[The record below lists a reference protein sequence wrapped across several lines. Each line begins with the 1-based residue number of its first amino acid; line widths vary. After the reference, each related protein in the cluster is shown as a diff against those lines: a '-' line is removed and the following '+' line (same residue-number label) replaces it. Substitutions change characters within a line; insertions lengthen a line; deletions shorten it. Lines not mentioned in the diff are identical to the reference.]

1 MRLMDLAHWQA
12 ALASFGPLLDG
23 SRLPLDTP
31 GLFALAGGLG
41 WAAGLRL
48 YALVFAL
55 GALARLGVLVLP
67 PGLQVLLHPFVIGAA
82 GLMLVLEFFADKLP
96 WLDSIWDALHT
107 FVRIPAGA
115 ALAAALAGGESGA
128 LSLALGLMG
137 FTTAAG
143 THFAKAGTRAL
154 LNTSP
159 EPVSNLAASFS
170 EDALFLLGFWGLLQ
184 HPAWFAAGLLLFML
198 LAVAIVVLS
207 WRLIAGLF
215 RRSAG

>member
-1 MRLMDLAHWQA
+1 MDIAHWQA

-31 GLFALAGGLG
+31 GLFALAAGLG

-48 YALVFAL
+48 YALVFTL
-55 GALARLGVLVLP
+55 GVLARLGVLALP
-67 PGLQVLLHPFVIGAA
+67 PGLQLLLHPVVIGAA

-107 FVRIPAGA
+107 FIRIPAGA
-115 ALAAALAGGESGA
+115 ALAGALAGGESAA

-159 EPVSNLAASFS
+159 EPVSNMTASFS
-170 EDALFLLGFWGLLQ
+170 EDALFALGLWALLH
-184 HPAWFAAGLLLFML
+184 HPVWFAAGLLLFML
-198 LAVAIVVLS
+198 LAVMMIRLS
-207 WRLIAGLF
+207 WRLIARLF
-215 RRSAG
+215 RRQPLRP